1 MIAVICAVFCAVVAP
16 GNLHD
21 SIDGILPNSAFGQ
34 PEGGGCPNA
43 TWRPVQTTTKSGAD
57 WRLLNVHSSQW
68 TPMHIP

>member
-1 MIAVICAVFCAVVAP
+1 MLAVICAVFLAVVAP

-21 SIDGILPNSAFGQ
+21 SIGCILPNSAFGQ

-57 WRLLNVHSSQW
+57 
-68 TPMHIP
+68 